1 MTNSSHRGYC
11 HNLAFPDGPPSMS
24 KPVPTSLHFPDGT
37 IIRRHETQA
46 ELEERYGETMQDF
59 RRDAAED
66 HDSDR
71 ESDDSGLDADS
82 MADTEDGEDAE

>member
-1 MTNSSHRGYC
+1 MNGKSFEIPAIGS
-11 HNLAFPDGPPSMS
+11 LAG
-24 KPVPTSLHFPDGT
+24 LR